1 MFGIFTILEKQNS
14 HVLKQVVNLSCFP
27 CCFRVYLCQTTLVV
41 LGLVSILFPSIQGN
55 FGHNLYAAIY
65 GFLAG
70 GFNYNLKM
78 HIYEMSKS
86 RHFALMWSCVRGIQ
100 SIGVGIGVTTFGMNF
115 ENVDVRGFW
124 GGIFLFLAAII
135 LFIGDR

>member
-1 MFGIFTILEKQNS
+1 M
-14 HVLKQVVNLSCFP
+14 
-27 CCFRVYLCQTTLVV
+27 
-41 LGLVSILFPSIQGN
+41 SILFPSIHGN

-100 SIGVGIGVTTFGMNF
+100 SIGVGIGVTTFGINF
-115 ENVDVRGFW
+115 ENVDVNVSLGQRVESRAPNLQNTVTIQKPNGPVFVW
-124 GGIFLFLAAII
+124 SFFVQNLCSIVECIKKPGQKSNFPLG
-135 LFIGDR
+135 